1 MESALRLREGGRV
14 GPRLSEPCAPVASSQ
29 LCQMAKG
36 IGENP
41 VKSRP
46 PSPPWGDNP
55 APRDE
60 LVQAA
65 ADSEAPAE
73 VINFFK
79 SLPAE
84 RYGSLA
90 VPLRD
95 FPQAGGRRGASR
107 APPGPLR

>member
-1 MESALRLREGGRV
+1 
-14 GPRLSEPCAPVASSQ
+14 
-29 LCQMAKG
+29 MAKG

-41 VKSRP
+41 VKS
-46 PSPPWGDNP
+46 P
-55 APRDE
+55 AYVATLVEYPVTRDE

-84 RYGSLA
+84 RYGSFEEL
-90 VPLRD
+90 LRD
-95 FPQAGGRRGASR
+95 FAEAERRFADFTAAQDRGPGRANLGRAATENGRGPIR
-107 APPGPLR
+107 HP